1 MSNKVKRK
9 TPLKK
14 TKLAKTFDYE
24 EKLGIPNPYDKGKFG
39 VKGNKKLLNV
49 ETRKKYEKVKD
60 LLRVLDLEADLG
72 KKEKFDKGGS
82 KKNKKEEI
90 SKKIDKMMGFPMEKI
105 DKLIKQAKDL
115 NKPKKRFNQG
125 GSNMAKK
132 NFSSKELIM
141 KATQPKKSK
150 KKLADVSKEDMIKA
164 GFSSF
169 GKESLRKYL
178 NMKNKLGRKPTKA
191 DFKSKNFSSKSLITE
206 KSVKSGIPKKKT
218 NFSSKSLITK
228 KSIQSGVPKTKKK
241 VLTQNPFKNPN
252 PPVVAT
258 KSKTTTVAQN
268 PFKNPNPPI
277 KKMNKGGVF
286 KGIF

>member
-1 MSNKVKRK
+1 
-9 TPLKK
+9 
-14 TKLAKTFDYE
+14 
-24 EKLGIPNPYDKGKFG
+24 
-39 VKGNKKLLNV
+39 
-49 ETRKKYEKVKD
+49 
-60 LLRVLDLEADLG
+60 
-72 KKEKFDKGGS
+72 
-82 KKNKKEEI
+82 
-90 SKKIDKMMGFPMEKI
+90 
-105 DKLIKQAKDL
+105 
-115 NKPKKRFNQG
+115 
-125 GSNMAKK
+125 MAKK

-164 GFSSF
+164 GFTSF
-169 GKESLRKYL
+169 GKKSLGKYL

-206 KSVKSGIPKKKT
+206 KSVKSGIPKKNT

-258 KSKTTTVAQN
+258 KQKNTKVAQN
-268 PFKNPNPPI
+268 PFKNPNP
-277 KKMNKGGVF
+277 KMNKGGVF

>member
-1 MSNKVKRK
+1 
-9 TPLKK
+9 
-14 TKLAKTFDYE
+14 
-24 EKLGIPNPYDKGKFG
+24 
-39 VKGNKKLLNV
+39 
-49 ETRKKYEKVKD
+49 
-60 LLRVLDLEADLG
+60 
-72 KKEKFDKGGS
+72 
-82 KKNKKEEI
+82 
-90 SKKIDKMMGFPMEKI
+90 
-105 DKLIKQAKDL
+105 
-115 NKPKKRFNQG
+115 
-125 GSNMAKK
+125 MAKK

-164 GFSSF
+164 GFDSF

-191 DFKSKNFSSKSLITE
+191 DFKSKNFSSKSLIT
-206 KSVKSGIPKKKT
+206 
-218 NFSSKSLITK
+218 K

-241 VLTQNPFKNPN
+241 VLTQNPFKNPT

>member
-1 MSNKVKRK
+1 MN
-9 TPLKK
+9 
-14 TKLAKTFDYE
+14 
-24 EKLGIPNPYDKGKFG
+24 
-39 VKGNKKLLNV
+39 
-49 ETRKKYEKVKD
+49 
-60 LLRVLDLEADLG
+60 
-72 KKEKFDKGGS
+72 KGG
-82 KKNKKEEI
+82 
-90 SKKIDKMMGFPMEKI
+90 
-105 DKLIKQAKDL
+105 
-115 NKPKKRFNQG
+115 
-125 GSNMAKK
+125 

-141 KATQPKKSK
+141 KATQPKKGPAKSLQEAKDRGLKTYIGKDGK
-150 KKLADVSKEDMIKA
+150 KKAAVSRDDMRKK
-164 GFSSF
+164 GFKTF
-169 GKESLRKYL
+169 GAESLKRFLEGKGP
-178 NMKNKLGRKPTKA
+178 KKT
-191 DFKSKNFSSKSLITE
+191 NFSSKKLITE

-258 KSKTTTVAQN
+258 KSKTTTTAQN

>member
-1 MSNKVKRK
+1 
-9 TPLKK
+9 
-14 TKLAKTFDYE
+14 
-24 EKLGIPNPYDKGKFG
+24 
-39 VKGNKKLLNV
+39 
-49 ETRKKYEKVKD
+49 
-60 LLRVLDLEADLG
+60 
-72 KKEKFDKGGS
+72 
-82 KKNKKEEI
+82 
-90 SKKIDKMMGFPMEKI
+90 
-105 DKLIKQAKDL
+105 
-115 NKPKKRFNQG
+115 
-125 GSNMAKK
+125 MAKK

-164 GFSSF
+164 GFDSF

-191 DFKSKNFSSKSLITE
+191 DFKSKNFSSKSLITK
-206 KSVKSGIPKKKT
+206 KSAQSGIPKKKT

-241 VLTQNPFKNPN
+241 VLTQNPFKNPT

-258 KSKTTTVAQN
+258 KSKTTTIAQN